1 MLSLWKELKV
11 VLLAVSLLDSVN
23 ACDFCPE
30 DVAWTNGG
38 FHPIA
43 ARANFYVANGK
54 TCNTVYDEVQST
66 STSSSACSTAI
77 SKYRQLCCYSN
88 TPATQAPQTPR
99 PVNPDSVIPQ
109 GTEPVCDICIGGGV
123 PSSPN
128 TMVFSNFISGGR
140 DTCMGL
146 YNQGRAKNILAA
158 LCYPLQLFAKTPCG
172 CNGSSPSPPSGSS
185 PSPPSGS
192 SPSPPTGSKPR
203 TPAPTFPRRVYRPP
217 ANKNQ
222 LKESLVQGYRTR
234 GSANDRFLTEEQK
247 QDEEASRLR
256 GVSIDEKKPSPATA
270 A

>member
-1 MLSLWKELKV
+1 MLSLWKELIV
-11 VLLAVSLLDSVN
+11 MLMAVSLLDSVN

-43 ARANFYVANGK
+43 ERANFYVDNGK

-66 STSSSACSTAI
+66 STSSSECSTAI

-88 TPATQAPQTPR
+88 TPATQAPQTPQ
-99 PVNPDSVIPQ
+99 PINPESAIPQ
-109 GTEPVCDICIGGGV
+109 GTEPICDICYGGGV

-128 TMVFSNFISGGR
+128 TMVFSNFISGGS
-140 DTCMGL
+140 DSCMGL

-158 LCYPLQLFAKTPCG
+158 LCYPLQLTVETPCG
-172 CNGSSPSPPSGSS
+172 CNTSGGSSS
-185 PSPPSGS
+185 
-192 SPSPPTGSKPR
+192 SPPTGSKPR
-203 TPAPTFPRRVYRPP
+203 TPAPTFPRRLYRLP